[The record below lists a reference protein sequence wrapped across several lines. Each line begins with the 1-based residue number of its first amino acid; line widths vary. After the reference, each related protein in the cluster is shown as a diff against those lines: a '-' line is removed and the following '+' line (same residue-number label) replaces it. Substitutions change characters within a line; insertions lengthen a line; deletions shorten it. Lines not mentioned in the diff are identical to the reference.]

1 MKDKLACNY
10 LRLTSVLQINKANS
24 GHPGVCLGGA
34 PIAFS
39 IYKNAFVLPN
49 NPDFINRDRVV
60 FSAGHASALV
70 YSVLNLF
77 NYDIS
82 LNDLKNFRQLGS
94 ITSGHP
100 ETKIAPGVDV
110 STGPLGQGIAN
121 AVGFAIAEKY
131 LHHTYKKD
139 NFSPIDHYTYCFTGD
154 GCLMEGVAQEAISLA
169 GNLKLNKLI
178 LLYDCNNITIEGKL
192 DIANTEKVKNKFLAC
207 NWNVLQ
213 VKDGNDVS
221 KIDKA
226 ICKAKK
232 SDKPTI
238 IIVKTQ
244 IGYGSSMV
252 NSSKVHGKPLDTKQI
267 DILRQN
273 LGYFVPDWETPMQ
286 VKVYVEQLL
295 EQKERQYKEYLKN
308 LEKYKLNYSKEY
320 KAFQKSL
327 KDTQIDLSILAN
339 AKSDKKPFD
348 GRQQLHDVLNYIATK
363 VPNLIGG
370 CADVSPSTKANIDS
384 SNYFSHKNPT
394 GKNIGFGIREHS
406 MAAISNGISLHGGL
420 NAFCSTFFAFANY
433 MTPAIRMAALMESP
447 VLYLFTHDSIL
458 VGEDG
463 PTHQSIEQIATLRC
477 MPGVYVC
484 RPTGRKELLQSFDL
498 YFKSKKPTAI
508 LIGRQPT
515 DYIEDNFDL
524 SQKGAYTLVDYKD
537 FDATIIATGSEVS
550 LAVNTSKAL
559 FDMGIK
565 IKVVSAPCLELFEE
579 QTSSYKNR
587 VVDKSKP
594 VFCLEASSDNIWFK
608 YATSE
613 KTILKLNSFGAS
625 GKAED
630 VYSKFG
636 FSVKNLV
643 KIVKNFISKK
653 V

>member
-1 MKDKLACNY
+1 MKDSLVCNY

-39 IYKNAFVLPN
+39 IYKNAFVLPTDSN
-49 NPDFINRDRVV
+49 FINRDRIV

-77 NYDIS
+77 NFGIS
-82 LNDLKNFRQLGS
+82 LDDLKNFRQFGS
-94 ITSGHP
+94 VTSGHP
-100 ETKIAPGVDV
+100 ETKVADGVDV
-110 STGPLGQGIAN
+110 STGPLGQGVAN

-131 LHHTYKKD
+131 LHHTFKR
-139 NFSPIDHYTYCFTGD
+139 NGFSPIDHYTYCFSGD

-178 LLYDCNNITIEGKL
+178 LLYDCNNITIEGNL
-192 DIANTEKVKNKFLAC
+192 DIANSEKVKNKFLAC

-213 VKDGNDVS
+213 VKDGNDVC

-226 ICKAKK
+226 ISKAKK

-238 IIVKTQ
+238 IIVNTQ

-252 NSSKVHGKPLDTKQI
+252 NTAKVHGKPLDDKQI
-267 DILRQN
+267 EVLRQN
-273 LGYFVPDWETPMQ
+273 LGYFVPDWQIPMQ
-286 VKVYVEQLL
+286 AKVYVEELIDKKNKMYQSY
-295 EQKERQYKEYLKN
+295 QKKLQQYKEDHPKA
-308 LEKYKLNYSKEY
+308 YKTFKDY
-320 KAFQKSL
+320 L
-327 KDTQIDLSILAN
+327 KDTKIDLN
-339 AKSDKKPFD
+339 TFAKGKYEKKKFD
-348 GRQQLHDVLNYIATK
+348 GRQQLHDILNLISVK

-370 CADVSPSTKANIDS
+370 CADVAPSTRANIDA

-394 GKNIGFGIREHS
+394 GKNIAFGIREHA
-406 MAAISNGISLHGGL
+406 MGAICNGINLHGGL

-433 MTPAIRMAALMESP
+433 MTPAMRMSALMKAP

-477 MPGVYVC
+477 MPDIYVC
-484 RPTGRKELLQSFDL
+484 RPCGRQELLQSFNL
-498 YFKSKKPTAI
+498 YFSSKKPTAI

-515 DYIEDNFDL
+515 DFIEDDFNGA
-524 SQKGAYTLVDYKD
+524 QKGAYAVVDYKD
-537 FDATIIATGSEVS
+537 FDATIMATGSEVS
-550 LAVNTSKAL
+550 LAVNASKAL
-559 FDMGIK
+559 LEMGYK
-565 IKVVSAPCLELFEE
+565 VKVVSAPCLELFEE
-579 QTSSYKNR
+579 QPTAYKNK
-587 VVDKSKP
+587 VVDRSKP
-594 VFCLEASSDNIWFK
+594 FVCVEASSDNIWFK
-608 YATSE
+608 YATNE
-613 KTILKLNSFGAS
+613 KAIIKLNSFGAS
-625 GKAED
+625 GKAEE
-630 VYSKFG
+630 VYNHFG

-643 KIVKNFISKK
+643 KIVKNFLNKK

>member
-1 MKDKLACNY
+1 MKDKLVCDY

-39 IYKNAFVLPN
+39 IYKHAFVLPN
-49 NPDFINRDRVV
+49 NPNFINRDRVV

-82 LNDLKNFRQLGS
+82 LDDLKSFRQFKS

-131 LHHTYKKD
+131 LNNFYKKN
-139 NFSPIDHYTYCFTGD
+139 NFSPIDHYTYCFAGD

-178 LLYDCNNITIEGKL
+178 LLYDCNNITIEGQL
-192 DIANTEKVKNKFLAC
+192 DITNTEKVKNKFLAC

-213 VKDGNDVS
+213 VKDGNNVKD
-221 KIDKA
+221 IDKA
-226 ICKAKK
+226 IKKAK
-232 SDKPTI
+232 SSTKPTI
-238 IIVKTQ
+238 VIVKTQ

-252 NSSKVHGKPLDTKQI
+252 NSSKVHGKPLDEKQI

-273 LGYFVPDWETPMQ
+273 LGYFVPDWEEPMQ
-286 VKVYVEQLL
+286 AKVYIEQLL
-295 EQKERQYKEYLKN
+295 EQKEIQYKEYQNK
-308 LEKYKLNYSKEY
+308 LEEYKINYPKEY

-327 KDTQIDLSILAN
+327 KETQIDLSTF
-339 AKSDKKPFD
+339 AKTKTDNKPFD
-348 GRQQLHDVLNYIATK
+348 GRQQLHEILNLISSK

-370 CADVSPSTKANIDS
+370 CADVAPSTKANIDAS
-384 SNYFSHKNPT
+384 GYFSHKNPV

-406 MAAISNGISLHGGL
+406 MGAISNAISLHGGL
-420 NAFCSTFFAFANY
+420 NVFCSTFFAFANY
-433 MTPAIRMAALMESP
+433 MTPAMRMAALMQAP

-463 PTHQSIEQIATLRC
+463 PTHQSVEQIATLRC
-477 MPGVYVC
+477 MPDMYVC
-484 RPTGRKELLQSFDL
+484 RPAGRNELLQSFDL
-498 YFKSKKPTAI
+498 FFMSKKPTAI

-515 DYIEDNFDL
+515 DYVEDSFEL
-524 SQKGAYTLVDYKD
+524 SQKGAYTLVDYKN
-537 FDATIIATGSEVS
+537 FDATIMATGSEVS
-550 LAVNTSKAL
+550 LAVNVSKAL
-559 FDMGIK
+559 FELGIK
-565 IKVVSAPCLELFEE
+565 VKVVSAPCLKLFEE
-579 QTSSYKNR
+579 QSLAYKNK
-587 VVDKSKP
+587 VVDKTKP
-594 VFCLEASSDNIWFK
+594 VFCVEASSDNIWFK
-608 YATSE
+608 YATNE
-613 KTILKLNSFGAS
+613 KTILNLKSFGAS
-625 GKAED
+625 GKAEE
-630 VYSKFG
+630 VYNHFG

-643 KIVKNFISKK
+643 KIVKNFISKNA
-653 V
+653 